1 VLVVDFLADGV
12 GVGVG
17 EGGGGAT
24 GEGDGGNK
32 EKLPS
37 LPQIVSISG
46 LIPIA
51 AINGP
56 IAA

>member
-1 VLVVDFLADGV
+1 VLVVDLLGV

-17 EGGGGAT
+17 VGGGGGGGT

-46 LIPIA
+46 LIPTA

-56 IAA
+56 CAA